1 MRIESRVIRQKHL
14 ENVNRTKQ
22 PRGPDFCASQGI
34 KFTSFLP
41 LTPDSRVPLVKG
53 RDPMRQRR
61 MSTALIE
68 QCVTADGLW
77 SQPFGRA
84 AQFLGRAA
92 LFLDRDGVL
101 VHEVNYLHRR
111 QDVRL
116 VDGAA
121 EVIRRANDAGIP
133 VIVTTNQ
140 AGIGRSY
147 YAWDHFC
154 EVQDQIIA
162 DLERSGAKLDA
173 VFACP
178 HHEDGRPPYHHPDH
192 PARKPNPGM
201 FFMARD
207 TLGIALEKSWI
218 VGDRAIDIR
227 AGRNAGLLGGTHVR
241 TGHGARA
248 NERETAL
255 ALATTNFR
263 VVAADSIGDLL
274 RDASLF
280 SGLLSANQR

>member
-1 MRIESRVIRQKHL
+1 
-14 ENVNRTKQ
+14 
-22 PRGPDFCASQGI
+22 
-34 KFTSFLP
+34 
-41 LTPDSRVPLVKG
+41 
-53 RDPMRQRR
+53 
-61 MSTALIE
+61 MSATLIA
-68 QCVTADGLW
+68 QCLGTDGLW

-92 LFLDRDGVL
+92 LFLDRDGVV

-116 VDGAA
+116 IDGVA
-121 EVIRRANDAGIP
+121 EVIGRANRSGIP

-154 EVQDQIIA
+154 DVQEQMIA
-162 DLERSGAKLDA
+162 DLAERDAKVDA
-173 VFACP
+173 VYACP
-178 HHEDGRPPYHHPDH
+178 HHVDARPPYQHDDH

-201 FFMARD
+201 IFMARD
-207 TLGIALEKSWI
+207 TLGVALEKSWI

-227 AGRNAGLLGGTHVR
+227 AGRNAGLAGGTHVR
-241 TGHGARA
+241 TGHGGRA

-255 ALATTNFR
+255 ALATKEFR
-263 VVAADSIGDLL
+263 VTVADSIADLL
-274 RDASLF
+274 TDATLF
-280 SGLLSANQR
+280 NGLLASADR